1 MISGF
6 LWWIADSLDE
16 IKNMKKEQNMKKGT
30 LVKYKAPGWENK
42 IGKIY
47 SVSGDK
53 VMVQFGKHDFV
64 EVYRDEIIFV

>member
-1 MISGF
+1 
-6 LWWIADSLDE
+6 
-16 IKNMKKEQNMKKGT
+16 MKKGA

-47 SVSGDK
+47 SVNGDR

-64 EVYRDEIIFV
+64 ELYSDELIIICLLYTSDAADEL

>member
-1 MISGF
+1 MRTVLLYPCTGGNF
-6 LWWIADSLDE
+6 LNHTI
-16 IKNMKKEQNMKKGT
+16 MKKGL

-47 SVSGDK
+47 SVNGDR

-64 EVYRDEIIFV
+64 ELYSDELIIMTML